1 MGHLPGRGSV
11 GRSGPGTSRPRRV
24 VHPDGGRLPRSR
36 SHPRRIGYRPEAGM
50 TGRDFL
56 AVADA
61 LVAAGTEAD
70 WRSSIS
76 RSYYAAFHTDREFMA
91 RLRFRV
97 PAADQAHAYLWLR
110 LGNTGDPTADRI
122 GRMLRDLR
130 GRRNVADYD
139 LNRARTRANAVD
151 AAADARDVIAA
162 IDAIR
167 VAATES
173 AI

>member
-1 MGHLPGRGSV
+1 
-11 GRSGPGTSRPRRV
+11 
-24 VHPDGGRLPRSR
+24 
-36 SHPRRIGYRPEAGM
+36 M

-56 AVADA
+56 VVADA
-61 LVAAGTEAD
+61 LAGAGTEAE

-76 RSYYAAFHTDREFMA
+76 RSYYAAFQVAREFMG

-110 LGNTGDPTADRI
+110 LSNTSDPVADRI
-122 GRMLRDLR
+122 GRLLRDLR

-139 LNRARTRANAVD
+139 LTRTRTRANSVD

-162 IDAIR
+162 IDAITGT
-167 VAATES
+167 ASEP
-173 AI
+173 AIRDGMRAYEQTVLGVDTWGP